1 MKNPSVA
8 LLAGAIA
15 ASGLLAPGLPTSAA
29 PRRVSSRVRKA
40 PPTPRTPKPA
50 VRKTSGRKLAPRKT
64 VVPAEPVGPVLEAL
78 QIQPPAVTLEGPR
91 ARQLLVVTGRYSDGS
106 LRDLSTQV
114 KYVAVQAGVASIT
127 AEGLV
132 KPVADGE
139 TVVKAYV
146 GRIGARVPVTVA
158 ATGDAGPP
166 SFMRDVVPVLT
177 QAGCNS
183 LACHGSPAGKAGFK
197 LSMYGFEPNLDF
209 EAIVKQERPAPEKGK
224 RIDLG
229 SVDQSLLLAK
239 PTMRTPHQGGMRFK
253 AGSPEYRLLEAWL
266 KAGAPMDPLDPLPVV
281 TRVEVLPPERVLPKT
296 GVKQR
301 LVVMAHYSDGTS
313 EDVTHKAIYASND
326 DAVATPDAG
335 EVTATGVGETIVLAR
350 YLGRVGTAQFLIPQP
365 APVTDREYAG
375 FQPVNFIDQLAL
387 AKWKKMRFVPS
398 EPATDA
404 EFLRR
409 VSLDLTGTLPTAA
422 EVREFLAAC
431 EAERRAGAAN
441 KAPGSRGAGSKGE
454 LAGQSGYGLAG
465 RRGARER
472 GAGEKR
478 APVTA
483 AASASRSSGYAIRNT
498 QPAAPVNNTPALKTR
513 ARLIDALLNRP
524 EYSDWW
530 TLFWGD
536 VLRNNSRLV
545 QANGAKAYREWIHK
559 NVAENRPYHEFVR
572 ELVTAS
578 GKSFTNGA
586 ANFFRVARNPQEQAE
601 QTAQVFLGV
610 RLQCANCHNHPSEK
624 WTRTSYHRFAALFS
638 RTTAKNTGKGE
649 VEILANPKG
658 SYRSPV
664 TNRPLEPA
672 VLADN
677 PLDMPAD
684 RDYREVLGEWLVSP
698 DNPLFARNLVN
709 RVWAQL
715 FGRGI
720 IDPVD
725 DVRVTNPPV
734 NEALLDALAR
744 DFVAHNYDVKH
755 LLRTIASS
763 RTYQLSVRANRWNG
777 KDRQNFSRAYHR
789 RLKAEALL
797 DAICQVTEQPES
809 FRGHPAGT
817 RAIQLVDNR
826 VASYFMD
833 IFGRPRR
840 EVVCACEREET
851 ANLTQ
856 ALHLINGDTINQKI
870 AAAKGRV
877 ARLLDP
883 AADPP
888 QSDAAVLEELY
899 LWSLGRFPTPEESAE
914 AIRQIAAAGKER
926 RSSVEDLLWVLLNS
940 TEFQFN
946 H

>member
-1 MKNPSVA
+1 M
-8 LLAGAIA
+8 
-15 ASGLLAPGLPTSAA
+15 
-29 PRRVSSRVRKA
+29 
-40 PPTPRTPKPA
+40 PA
-50 VRKTSGRKLAPRKT
+50 
-64 VVPAEPVGPVLEAL
+64 GPVLEAL
-78 QIQPPAVTLEGPR
+78 QIQPATVTLEGRR
-91 ARQLLVVTGRYSDGS
+91 AQQLLVVTGRYSDGS

-114 KYVAVQAGVASIT
+114 KYATDQARVAAISAT
-127 AEGLV
+127 GLV

-139 TVVKAYV
+139 TVVKAYL
-146 GRIGARVPVTVA
+146 GKIGAKVPVTVA
-158 ATGDAGPP
+158 AAADSAPP

-183 LACHGSPAGKAGFK
+183 LSCHGSPVGKAGFK

-209 EAIVKQERPAPEKGK
+209 EAIVKQERSVPEKGK
-224 RIDLG
+224 RIDLAAANR
-229 SVDQSLLLAK
+229 SLFLIK
-239 PTMRTPHQGGMRFK
+239 PTMQTPHQGGMRFK
-253 AGSPEYRLLEAWL
+253 IGSPEYRTLEAWL
-266 KAGAPMDPLDPLPVV
+266 KSGAPMDPLDPLPVV
-281 TRVEVLPPERVLPKT
+281 TRVEVLPAERVLPKA
-296 GVKQR
+296 GAKQR
-301 LVVMAHYSDGTS
+301 LVVMAHYSDGTA

-326 DAVATPDAG
+326 DSVATPDPEG
-335 EVTATGVGETIVLAR
+335 VTAAGVGETIVLAR

-365 APVTDREYAG
+365 DPVTDRDYTG
-375 FQPVNFIDQLAL
+375 FQPVNFIDQLTL

-409 VSLDLTGTLPTAA
+409 VSLDLTGTLPTADETRA
-422 EVREFLAAC
+422 FLAAC
-431 EAERRAGAAN
+431 DAERRVGASS
-441 KAPGSRGAGSKGE
+441 KAHGSSGAGGPGE
-454 LAGQSGYGLAG
+454 QNRYGLTE
-465 RRGARER
+465 RRGVGGQR
-472 GAGEKR
+472 AGER
-478 APVTA
+478 QALRTA
-483 AASASRSSGYAIRNT
+483 AARDPQGSPYAIRNT
-498 QPAAPVNNTPALKTR
+498 QYAAGSQYAIRNTQYADPGTTAPALKTR
-513 ARLIDALLNRP
+513 AKLVEELLNRP
-524 EYSDWW
+524 EYADWW

-536 VLRNNSRLV
+536 NLRNNSRLI
-545 QANGAKAYREWIHK
+545 QANGAKAYRDWIHK
-559 NVAENRPYHEFVR
+559 NVAENRPYNEFVR
-572 ELVTAS
+572 ELVTAR
-578 GKSFTNGA
+578 GKNFSNGA
-586 ANFFRVARNPQEQAE
+586 VNFFRVARNAQEQAE

-638 RTTAKNTGKGE
+638 KTTSKNVGKGE

-658 SYRSPV
+658 SYRSPI

-672 VLADN
+672 VLEDS
-677 PLDMPAD
+677 PPDMPED

-698 DNPLFARNLVN
+698 ENPLFARNLVN

-715 FGRGI
+715 FGKGI

-755 LLRTIASS
+755 LLRTIVSS

-797 DAICQVTEQPES
+797 DAYCQVTDQPES
-809 FRGHPAGT
+809 YRGHPAGT

-851 ANLTQ
+851 ATLTQ
-856 ALHLINGDTINQKI
+856 ALHLINGDTLNRKI
-870 AAAKGRV
+870 AASKGRV
-877 ARLLDP
+877 ASLLDP
-883 AADPP
+883 AANPP
-888 QSDAAVLEELY
+888 WSDAAVVEELY
-899 LWSLGRFPTPEESAE
+899 LGSLNRFPTPEESAE
-914 AIRQIAAAGKER
+914 AVRQIEAAGKER
-926 RSSVEDLLWVLLNS
+926 RAAVEDLLWVLLNS